1 MAVAKRREEM
11 REVEKRANLL
21 ADNLLRDLT
30 IQEKKDVDAAVLGQG
45 EDTEVI
51 ARDGTVTVTKLSMRT
66 LEPKSWL
73 SDEII
78 NFYLKVCLTRRDED
92 FCQANPGRK
101 RSYCFSSF
109 FLKQLINGKKYSYDN
124 VRAWSQHV
132 PGGDVFN
139 LKYILCPYNI
149 DNVHWAMG
157 AIFMEEKRVKWFD
170 SCGGTEKK
178 VLDGL
183 IQYLKDEYFDKKN
196 REFDVSEWEIVGCT
210 KFVPRQHNGKFEIAK
225 LKCCVGS

>member
-1 MAVAKRREEM
+1 
-11 REVEKRANLL
+11 
-21 ADNLLRDLT
+21 
-30 IQEKKDVDAAVLGQG
+30 
-45 EDTEVI
+45 
-51 ARDGTVTVTKLSMRT
+51 MRT

-78 NFYLKVCLTRRDED
+78 NFYLKVCLTRRDKD

-124 VRAWSQHV
+124 VRTWSKHL
-132 PGGDVFN
+132 PGGNIFN

-157 AIFMEEKRVKWFD
+157 VIFMEEKRVKWFD